1 MGSSSSKQEYE
12 CIYLRRRLW
21 SSWINIQEWN
31 SYLKYVQEK
40 TRIYVELQKTTNS
53 QDNPSC
59 EIIAGILQY
68 PISNFTKD
76 LVVKTAW
83 T

>member
-1 MGSSSSKQEYE
+1 MSANIYIGDYGVLGLISRNGIHISKVYKK
-12 CIYLRRRLW
+12 I
-21 SSWINIQEWN
+21 
-31 SYLKYVQEK
+31 
-40 TRIYVELQKTTNS
+40 TRIYIELQKTTNS

-59 EIIAGILQY
+59 EITAGILQY

-83 T
+83 Y